1 MNISRTLENWRKIS
15 RTVRHFCNSF
25 SWEIQSVKVWWN
37 LNLLEEHIKE
47 KIIQQWFINLSFILL
62 KLNDVLKLS
71 FNHHLFLILQKYKL
85 ILQMS
90 SSCEDFLHLL
100 VSIQQLIKNAVMF
113 CLYSFSLHHWES
125 KIALAIEMHTLNAMI
140 NFVVDTTFL
149 LQATAV
155 FTKTHDSMC
164 YDSSYAS
171 MLIAMLMTMLMTM
184 FLTIVDRSSLDYR
197 VVSKSTLFRVSLC
210 SSESYR

>member
-62 KLNDVLKLS
+62 KLNDVLKLL

-155 FTKTHDSMC
+155 FTKMHDSMC